1 MQISNSY
8 NPVLRKEINKVSE
21 QISSG
26 KKISKGFEDASLFKK
41 TIDLD
46 SDIQFHSRLKESA
59 EHAKAVAQYTDSTL
73 GQMVDTLDTFKSKL
87 LAYGGRVHSRTS
99 REALVDEL
107 KSLRNHLYS
116 LANTQ
121 VDGEYLFS
129 GTNSKVPPID
139 GEGNYQGNNKPLTI
153 TTDRFQ
159 KQEYSIDGE
168 SLFLGYDRN
177 IHSQVS
183 TNVRKLNQT
192 SLQQTPPKEEYI
204 TLDDSIL
211 DMTGKNEP
219 TTFYLSGTRPD
230 GTSFKHKFQVDD
242 PANVKVSDLAEEI
255 RLAFNDE
262 VTVELSNNG
271 QFIIRDKESGNG
283 KLNFFMVGSTENV
296 DDISQLSQDNLIEF
310 VKTGSDISANTM
322 DTAKFR
328 KDGNLLKSNVQQFI
342 SVDEGYATSSTTL
355 DEVASGSLLNRT
367 LNIEGKNING
377 EDVTASI
384 TFGENTTTATINGAT
399 YQLEGGAKDFTYQQL
414 NEVLEIAFSGVA
426 GSGNF
431 SSDVITAEKYVDVR
445 LNSHGELEI
454 RDLTSSTSKMEVAI
468 YDSGVYDFSANEGV
482 PISFNSNKA
491 IDFDRPT
498 VDIFKSIDDA
508 IEAVEQDLYH
518 PDSSRV
524 GFEDNL
530 GLQGAIDNITHVTDH
545 ITKERAKIGAKMQN
559 INYTLDRVEAL
570 SVNMQ
575 IVQNETISTD
585 FAEASSYFQALSLN
599 YQAML
604 QTVARVQNLS
614 LVNYL

>member
-8 NPVLRKEINKVSE
+8 NPVLRQKINKVSE

-46 SDIQFHSRLKESA
+46 SDIQFNSRLKESA

-87 LAYGGRVHSRTS
+87 LAYGGRVHSTTS

-107 KSLRNHLYS
+107 KSLRSHLYS

-129 GTNSKVPPID
+129 GTNSKIPPID

-342 SVDEGYATSSTTL
+342 SVDKGYATSSTTL

-377 EDVTASI
+377 EDVTASL

-414 NEVLEIAFSGVA
+414 NEVLEIAFSGVS

-468 YDSGVYDFSANEGV
+468 YDSGVHDFSTNEGV

-545 ITKERAKIGAKMQN
+545 ITKERAEIGAKMQN

-570 SVNMQ
+570 TVNMKM
-575 IVQNETISTD
+575 VQTETISTD

-604 QTVARVQNLS
+604 QTVAKVQNLS

>member
-129 GTNSKVPPID
+129 GTNSKIPPID

-468 YDSGVYDFSANEGV
+468 YDSGVYDFSVNEGV

-530 GLQGAIDNITHVTDH
+530 GLQGAIDNITHITDH